1 MPRETLTREQI
12 VQAAIDLLDAEGVDG
27 LSMRRLGSRLG
38 SAATTVYWHVKGKDE
53 LIELAADALWVEV
66 DLPDLD
72 QTDWRTAATAMAT
85 DLYAMILRHPW
96 LVPAMSSHLL
106 YGPGK
111 ARHDDHLLA
120 VYEAAGFTGRAAA
133 EATKVVFTY
142 VLGTALG
149 ASAETAWRT
158 RLRRGG
164 DEERQVRET
173 VAKVTEIAASF
184 PRLRAHSQD
193 WTDSDPTTGSL
204 ADRDLGFGLRTILNG
219 LRAELRQA
227 AG

>member
-1 MPRETLTREQI
+1 VPRETLTREQI
-12 VQAAIDLLDAEGVDG
+12 VQAAIDLMDAEGVDG
-27 LSMRRLGSRLG
+27 LSMRQLGSRLG
-38 SAATTVYWHVKGKDE
+38 SAATTIYWHVKGKDE
-53 LIELAADALWVEV
+53 LIELAADALWAEI

-72 QTDWRTAATAMAT
+72 ETDWRTAAAAMAT

-120 VYEAAGFTGRAAA
+120 VYEAAGFTGRDAA
-133 EATKVVFTY
+133 EATKVVFTF

-149 ASAETAWRT
+149 AAAETAWRT
-158 RLRRGG
+158 RLRRNGN
-164 DEERQVRET
+164 EEQQVRET
-173 VAKVTEIAASF
+173 VARVTEIAAHF

-193 WTDSDPTTGSL
+193 WADGDPTTGSI
-204 ADRDLGFGLRTILNG
+204 ADRELSFGLQTILGG
-219 LRAELRQA
+219 LQA
-227 AG
+227 QLQ